1 MVYTILISIVFIAEI
16 IIAVTVI
23 QNLLRLDKAV
33 IELNETVEEANPKI
47 RGLSCLVKKI
57 SEQAVEL
64 SKDFVIRFKE
74 EQDDFVLRKL
84 SKVLMA
90 ILLLKI
96 NSRAINAFRKSR
108 AGKFIVKGLSMLGN
122 MV

>member
-1 MVYTILISIVFIAEI
+1 MVYPILISIVFIAEI

-23 QNLLRLDKAV
+23 QNLLRVDKAV
-33 IELNETVEEANPKI
+33 IELNDIVEEANPRI
-47 RGLSCLVKKI
+47 REMSDLVKKI
-57 SEQAVEL
+57 SEQSVEL
-64 SKDFVIRFKE
+64 SKNFVIRFKE
-74 EQDDFVLRKL
+74 EQEDFALKNL
-84 SKVLMA
+84 SKFLMA

>member
-1 MVYTILISIVFIAEI
+1 MVYPILISIVFIAEI

-23 QNLLRLDKAV
+23 QNLLRVDKAV
-33 IELNETVEEANPKI
+33 IELNDIVEEANPRI
-47 RGLSCLVKKI
+47 REMSDLVKKI
-57 SEQAVEL
+57 SEQSVEL
-64 SKDFVIRFKE
+64 SKNFVIRFKE
-74 EQDDFVLRKL
+74 EQEDFALKNL
-84 SKVLMA
+84 SKLLMA